1 MLALVP
7 GESPCPALVG
17 DRACGLLWRHDG
29 DHVPF
34 VPGEYL
40 PPPLLHP
47 LDRMKAVNARCC
59 PLCGGESTPPIAEA
73 VTAFRGEHTNWD
85 RPSFEWQWE
94 FWPCGCVGR
103 TVPDEHDKAPAV
115 EAGA

>member
-1 MLALVP
+1 MTLAT
-7 GESPCPALVG
+7 GESPCPAFVG
-17 DRACGLLWRHDG
+17 DHACGLLWRYDG

-47 LDRMKAVNARCC
+47 LDTVKAAHARCC
-59 PLCGGESTPPIAEA
+59 PLCGGESTPPVAEA
-73 VTAFRGEHTNWD
+73 VTAFRGDYD
-85 RPSFEWQWE
+85 RPSFEWQWA

-103 TVPDEHDKAPAV
+103 TVPSEHDKAPAV
-115 EAGA
+115 DAGA